1 MERNEYITRCL
12 TLQRSEL
19 DEQGSLSPEEIRA
32 SLRTAID
39 PGAPLP
45 LWLAEVRGVSL
56 QRRDSSPFERKDS
69 YPTKEILAGLNG
81 QKIPMYFLLRGD
93 PKRVRVFLGTAEP
106 SDGEAIQSL
115 FESYYPGLW
124 MEDAGA
130 ELQDARSFLARSG
143 HIGVVTGIPTPT
155 IGEGGAVNLQVD
167 RLVRGLYSRD
177 SSWAILVLATAEADK
192 TIFQRQL
199 AVISEMIRVEQEEK
213 VTGWSE
219 GMRQST
225 SSYYVQLLQI
235 QEQLCETCLAEGAWS
250 VQTYVCSPDRAT
262 YLKAK
267 ALMKS
272 VYSGDYSRAD
282 RIRVLDCPGAGPK
295 AASFSPLLVEQ
306 PSASDFQLSLS
317 PFKYHTLISSGQ
329 LAALIHLPQVE
340 MPGYFVKET
349 ATFDVSSHV
358 PESEPAITIGE
369 ISDQGAMTGNP
380 YRVPVKE
387 LTAHSLV
394 VGITGGGKTHTI
406 KHILRQLMEQPDPV
420 PVMIIEPA
428 KREYRKLGS
437 VLPAGRTL
445 RVFTLGDAGPQAAP
459 FKINPFEIRPG
470 VSVQTHIDL
479 LKSVFIAS
487 FGMWNPMPQILER
500 AIHEIYRDKGW
511 DIVRGV
517 NERAEMGK
525 GKDVHPF
532 AHPTLTDLYH
542 KIGEIVPALGYDK
555 EAEQRIRTA
564 LETRINGLRIGAK
577 GMMLDGC
584 ASIPI
589 EQLLDGLVVLELE
602 GIGDDDEK
610 AFLMGLILISLYEH
624 YRTRPPAG
632 GGLRHV
638 TVIEEAHRL
647 LANVSGPVDPDASN
661 QRGKAVET
669 FVSMLSEVRAYGEG
683 FIVAEQI
690 PNKLAPDVI
699 KNTSLKI
706 MHRIVSRDDREAM
719 GSAMNLDVRQ
729 LRRVVSLERGDAV
742 VHCGGRF
749 ADDNAMLVHV
759 PPMAGKRK
767 ERAPAAGEIRASF
780 DEFVRSRGL
789 ADAFRSYPTCERLC
803 PEGGDQCGDAR
814 RIAEDPAVREG
825 FSIFLLTAVVDGMN
839 PDGKDAAE
847 ILRGAY
853 PAVQKAIRTLL
864 PGRAEDPNRTRCI
877 LTHALYRLLGARG
890 AQFGWK
896 YTEIE
901 RMAGDILPLILAA
914 GDAGAATPSPSAM
927 AAFAEEFTAKSR
939 LTFEPFYGC
948 SLACGEE
955 PVCFYRLGVAELLQD
970 ENLESSFIKA
980 GEVWEDLA
988 RVCLR
993 AAIRCVEGE
1002 TDAARLRAPAFC
1014 YAIQKTHSN
1023 RSIWSVMARHEMI
1036 DNLATFFGRRDE
1048 D

>member
-1 MERNEYITRCL
+1 MDKQEYIARCL

-19 DEQGSLSPEEIRA
+19 DDQDGLSPEEVRA

-39 PGAPLP
+39 PSEPLP
-45 LWLAEVRGVSL
+45 LWYAEVRGISHL
-56 QRRDSSPFERKDS
+56 KRTAAPSERQSP

-81 QKIPMYFLLRGD
+81 QKIPIYFLLRGD
-93 PKRVRVFLGTAEP
+93 PMRIRVFLGTAEKP
-106 SDGEAIQSL
+106 DGEAVRSL
-115 FESYYPGLW
+115 FESYYPGLR
-124 MEDAGA
+124 MSDA
-130 ELQDARSFLARSG
+130 DAQLREARGFLAACG
-143 HIGVVTGIPTPT
+143 HIGIITGIPTPAA
-155 IGEGGAVNLQVD
+155 GEGGESVLQVD

-177 SSWAILVLATAEADK
+177 SSWAMLVLATAEADK
-192 TIFQRQL
+192 HIIQRQL
-199 AVISEMIRVEQEEK
+199 AVINEMIRVEQEEK

-219 GMRQST
+219 SLRQST
-225 SSYYVQLLQI
+225 SSYYIQLLQM

-250 VQTYVCSPDRAT
+250 VQSYICSPDQAA

-267 ALMKS
+267 ALVKS

-295 AASFSPLLVEQ
+295 AASFSPVMVEQ
-306 PSASDFQLSLS
+306 PPSSFQLSLS
-317 PFKYHTLISSGQ
+317 PFKYHTLVSSGQ

-340 MPGYFVKET
+340 MPGYYVKESVP
-349 ATFDVSSHV
+349 FDVSSHV
-358 PESEPAITIGE
+358 PHDEPAIEIGE
-369 ISDQGAMTGNP
+369 ILNQGAGTGNA
-380 YRVPVKE
+380 YRVPLRE
-387 LTAHSLV
+387 LTAHALV

-406 KHILRQLMEQPDPV
+406 KHLIRQLQEQPDPV
-420 PVMIIEPA
+420 PLMVIEPA
-428 KREYRKLGS
+428 KREYRMLGS
-437 VLPAGRTL
+437 VLPKDRAL
-445 RVFTLGDAGPQAAP
+445 RVFTLGEADPDAAP

-479 LKSVFIAS
+479 LKSVFLAS
-487 FGMWNPMPQILER
+487 FGLWNPMPQILER

-511 DIVRGV
+511 DVVRGT
-517 NERAEMGK
+517 NDRAADGK
-525 GKDVHPF
+525 GKGVHPF
-532 AHPTLTDLYH
+532 AHPTLTDLFH
-542 KIGEIVPALGYDK
+542 KVGEIVPALGYDQ
-555 EAEQRIRTA
+555 EAEQRIRTG

-577 GMMLDGC
+577 GMMLDGSV
-584 ASIPI
+584 SIPI
-589 EQLLDGLVVLELE
+589 EHLLDGPTVLELE

-610 AFLMGLILISLYEH
+610 AFLMGLILVALYEY
-624 YRTRPPAG
+624 YRTKPAAK

-638 TVIEEAHRL
+638 TIIEEAHRL
-647 LANVSGPVDPDASN
+647 LANAAGPADPDAAN
-661 QRGKAVET
+661 LRGKAVET

-719 GSAMNLDVRQ
+719 GSAMNLDARQ
-729 LRRVVSLERGDAV
+729 LRRVVSLGRGDAV

-749 ADDNAMLVHV
+749 ADDNAMLLHV

-767 ERAPAAGEIRASF
+767 EKKAAAGEIRAAF
-780 DEFVRSRGL
+780 DEFVSSRGL
-789 ADAFRSYPTCERLC
+789 ADAFRSYPTCEQFCR
-803 PEGGDQCGDAR
+803 EGSEVCGDAR
-814 RIAEDPAVREG
+814 RIAEDPTVREG
-825 FSIFLLTAVVDGMN
+825 FSIFLLTAIVDGLH
-839 PDGKDAAE
+839 PEGKDAAG

-853 PAVQKAIRTLL
+853 PSVQKAIRTLL
-864 PGRAEDPNRTRCI
+864 PGRAEDPHRTRCI
-877 LTHALYRLLGARG
+877 LTHALYRFLGARG
-890 AQFGWK
+890 SQFGWR

-901 RMAGDILPLILAA
+901 RMAGEILPLILASDSA
-914 GDAGAATPSPSAM
+914 GTAAPSTA
-927 AAFAEEFTAKSR
+927 ALTAFAEEFAAKSR

-948 SLACGEE
+948 GLACGEE
-955 PVCFYRLGVAELLQD
+955 PVCLYRLGVAGLLGD

-980 GEVWEDLA
+980 GEAWEDLA

-1002 TDAARLRAPAFC
+1002 TDAERLRAPAFC

-1023 RSIWSVMARHEMI
+1023 RSVWSVMARREMI
-1036 DNLATFFGRRDE
+1036 DNLASFFGQRDA